1 MGLSMLFNRN
11 FHSFY
16 KKQDEEFTGTMR
28 NLQELCKRFVSS
40 SEIVKIIALQILC
53 VLKDL
58 GSVYILAYATDE
70 VVVYLS
76 GEVGNITVAFILMGS
91 VMLMGV
97 VIATMDIRVSEGL
110 QVKIRRR
117 LLSAYEEKIMTVRLD
132 QAESLDRG
140 QLMNTFSS
148 DLNKLCQWFRWTLPK
163 IINLT
168 FYLIGAIIYSF
179 VQNVWL
185 TFSVVPAVMLIVPM
199 LLKIVK
205 KLGGSV
211 EKERSA
217 ADRVMKMAGEVFAG
231 AELIKAF
238 SAEEKIQVK
247 IGKELAE
254 KEKQERHAAVYK
266 SLSRALGF
274 IISYLPGIIAGLAG
288 GWFLLRGQITV
299 GFLIAFIQMLMGRVS
314 YAFPQFSD
322 YISTSREADVYSRR
336 ILEFLSMP
344 DEKTGGSEGVV
355 SADLPLISFEHVG
368 FGYPNRERILK
379 DVSFT
384 VRKGEKA
391 AFVGMSGC
399 GKSTILKLVMG
410 YYPDSYTGSIRIG
423 GTELRDWDQSKLREM
438 MAPVFQD
445 SFLFSGTVKDN
456 LSMTDRI
463 GRLEEV
469 ANSFGFSEEFLE
481 TEVGEGGIRVSGGQ
495 RQRIAI
501 ARGQLKNADIYL
513 LDEPLANLDYI
524 TEKQILREMETTLA
538 GKTQLLVEHRL
549 EAAEDSDRIYY
560 IADGKIAEEGT
571 HQELM
576 EENGLYAALYH
587 KQTLEAG
594 GAAT

>member
-1 MGLSMLFNRN
+1 
-11 FHSFY
+11 
-16 KKQDEEFTGTMR
+16 MR

-58 GSVYILAYATDE
+58 GSVYILAFATDK

-76 GEVGNITVAFILMGS
+76 GVSGNITAAFILMGG

-97 VIATMDIRVSEGL
+97 VIATMDILVSEGL

-117 LLSAYEEKIMTVRLD
+117 LLSAYEEKIMTVCLD
-132 QAESLDRG
+132 QTESLDRG

-379 DVSFT
+379 DISFT

-399 GKSTILKLVMG
+399 GKSTIMKLVMG
-410 YYPDSYTGSIRIG
+410 YYPDSYSGSIRIG
-423 GTELRDWDQSKLREM
+423 GVELRNWDQAKLREM

-456 LSMTDRI
+456 LSMMDRI